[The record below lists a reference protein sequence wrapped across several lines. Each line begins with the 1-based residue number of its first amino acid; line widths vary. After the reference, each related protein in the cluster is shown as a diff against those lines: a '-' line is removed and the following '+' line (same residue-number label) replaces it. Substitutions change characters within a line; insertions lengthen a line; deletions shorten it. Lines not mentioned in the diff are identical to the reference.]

1 MINGVNANTKLMP
14 SIPRVSNALTFTRRF
29 RIDLPPGALFYPQC
43 GRDSGEVLLQF
54 MDSVA
59 EFHFVNRD
67 ELPELPAL
75 RCRGDHE
82 TRFASRDIRQYVF
95 PAEIVSSA
103 RTLSRSHQS
112 FLYQARVFDDGSYV
126 GEKRPSYTSTDEI
139 WTVTSNYENRV
150 RVYSH
155 RFDEMESLKAL
166 DSISVFYCP
175 GRASERVGH
184 FDTGASHGM
193 TGEASTNR
201 PDQPRLRLVK
211 PEDEYIALL
220 ANPIGLDR
228 RGILEDR
235 RSLWF
240 EPQNSIKVLEKLN
253 DGGIII
259 AGACLEARCDLLWRR
274 LGRQAA
280 RWRDGSDRH
289 RRPENFTYANRRFR
303 CLGECGYRSGPV
315 FAWQVFRL
323 P

>member
-1 MINGVNANTKLMP
+1 MNAKPTVIP
-14 SIPRVSNALTFTRRF
+14 SFPRVSNALTFARRF
-29 RIDLPPGALFYPQC
+29 RVDLPQGALFYPQC
-43 GRDSGEVLLQF
+43 GKDSAEILLQF
-54 MDSVA
+54 MDSIS

-67 ELPELPAL
+67 ILPVLPAL
-75 RCRGDHE
+75 LCRGKE
-82 TRFASRDIRQYVF
+82 SRFGSNAENHYVF
-95 PAEIVSSA
+95 PTELVTSA
-103 RTLSRSHQS
+103 RTLSRNHPS
-112 FLYQARVFDDGSYV
+112 FVHQARVYDRGSYS
-126 GEKRPSYTSTDEI
+126 GESHPSYLSTGEI
-139 WTVTSNYENRV
+139 WTVASNYENRV

-166 DSISVFYCP
+166 ESISVFYCP
-175 GRASERVGH
+175 GPAPARAHNLNSEDGY
-184 FDTGASHGM
+184 TMKSG
-193 TGEASTNR
+193 
-201 PDQPRLRLVK
+201 QPCLRLVR

-220 ANPIGLDR
+220 TTPIDLNHRD
-228 RGILEDR
+228 IMEDR

-240 EPQNSIKVLEKLN
+240 EPQNSIKVLDKLN

-280 RWRDGSDRH
+280 RWRNGSDRH

-303 CLGECGYRSGPV
+303 CLGECGYRNGPV